1 MGVRAALLVLLCDG
15 KLPYHFWCRS
25 EELCALFLCETN
37 LLVDGPAPIVI
48 RPNISPPF
56 AQRLLLYALCMGGG
70 GMAVSHCLPHAVDVN
85 YCGPQSIFHLPVMFE
100 PATITEPNR
109 DQRSTAA
116 AALIPYFICITR
128 HADSRIMTYIP
139 ANITHST
146 ASNNS
151 RNGRSCDCSSLLILL
166 LLLLLLHSL

>member
-1 MGVRAALLVLLCDG
+1 M
-15 KLPYHFWCRS
+15 
-25 EELCALFLCETN
+25 CETN

-56 AQRLLLYALCMGGG
+56 AQRLLYALCMGGG

-139 ANITHST
+139 ANITTQLHRIIVEMVGPVTAPHSSCFAALPIVWVIALSCE
-146 ASNNS
+146 AS
-151 RNGRSCDCSSLLILL
+151 RITIVIIIIIMIPFPDDV
-166 LLLLLLHSL
+166 